1 MTPFQP
7 IYHSI
12 RGKLCLRSLFSMA
25 FRGPK
30 YPTDVVPPLMA
41 LTALFA
47 LVQGIGP
54 PAARPQPSM
63 HCLVNNLR

>member
-1 MTPFQP
+1 MPSF
-7 IYHSI
+7 SI
-12 RGKLCLRSLFSMA
+12 LDGR
-25 FRGPK
+25 RGPK
-30 YPTDVVPPLMA
+30 YPTDVAPPLMA